1 MLTRRRLLVLGALI
15 LVGSYLTA
23 GGLGVPT
30 LNPAEENTPSD
41 DTLVEPIENESKLW
55 PYTSRGKTTKQRTLA
70 TNVIIIGDDTRI
82 KRLLTQQSK
91 LRWEIAR
98 EDESANETTNGTAT
112 GTADGTDAGTTNETG
127 FVDAP
132 TPVAANETNV
142 TVSNDTDTQ
151 PVTLQRRGLG
161 WSDTHGATRYT
172 YIDARPAGG
181 QAGWVK
187 EAYQIH
193 AGEYF
198 GSRSHIRAYTTPAT
212 NWTAIQIHRE
222 YFDWFRL
229 RHTVTGIQP
238 SRNALESNFLEKPF
252 VEEVRREYHGVNRGW
267 NDGWLSEIQLVSGA
281 ALLLLMSLFTRDTHR
296 SIQEEGRRFVG
307 WVRDSIRGFV
317 LGGALIGLVLGVRSS
332 AIFFENT
339 FPAADPKLMFAALY
353 PMLALG
359 LPILAFVLAQPLGAT
374 DRFERSQHIAKR
386 LGRPLDA
393 LPAFGFAFLGL
404 TLAFVLDFGGI
415 GVSRIPV
422 QLVLHR
428 VGLAC
433 ALGLIAAGSTHI
445 DERGAGLLVIG
456 IAGWLVGLAMPL
468 AGYI

>member
-1 MLTRRRLLVLGALI
+1 MFTRRRLLVLGV
-15 LVGSYLTA
+15 LVLAGTYIAA

-30 LNPAEENTPSD
+30 LNPAEENTPRD
-41 DTLVEPIENESKLW
+41 GTLVEPVENGSKLW
-55 PYTSRGKTTKQRTLA
+55 PYTSRGKTTNQRTLA

-82 KRLLTQQSK
+82 RQLLTRQSK
-91 LRWEIAR
+91 LKWELAR
-98 EDESANETTNGTAT
+98 DENETAANATAANETTNE
-112 GTADGTDAGTTNETG
+112 TD
-127 FVDAP
+127 FVEAP
-132 TPVAANETNV
+132 TPVAANETNI

-151 PVTLQRRGLG
+151 PVTVQRRGLG

-172 YIDARPAGG
+172 YIDARNVGG
-181 QAGWVK
+181 KAGWVR

-238 SRNALESNFLEKPF
+238 SRNSLESNFLEKPF
-252 VEEVRREYHGVNRGW
+252 VQEVRREYHGVNRGW
-267 NDGWLSEIQLVSGA
+267 NDGWLSEIQLVPGV
-281 ALLLLMSLFTRDTHR
+281 ALFLLVSLFTRETHR
-296 SIQEEGRRFVG
+296 SLQQEGKRFAG
-307 WVRDSIRGFV
+307 WMRDNVRGFI
-317 LGGALIGLVLGVRSS
+317 LGGGLIGLVLGVRS
-332 AIFFENT
+332 AGILFENT
-339 FPAADPKLMFAALY
+339 LPGVDPKAAFALLY
-353 PMLALG
+353 PVLALG
-359 LPILAFVLAQPLGAT
+359 LPILAFVFAQPLGAT
-374 DRFERSQHIAKR
+374 SRFERLQHVAKR
-386 LGRPLDA
+386 LGRPLD
-393 LPAFGFAFLGL
+393 PFHAFGFAFLGL

-415 GVSRIPV
+415 GISRIPV

-433 ALGLIAAGSTHI
+433 GLGLIAAGSAHI
-445 DERGAGLLVIG
+445 DERGAGLLVLG
-456 IAGWLVGLAMPL
+456 IVGWLVGLAMPL

>member
-1 MLTRRRLLVLGALI
+1 MLTRRRLLVVGI
-15 LVGSYLTA
+15 LVLAGTYLSA

-30 LNPAEENTPSD
+30 LNPAEENTPAD
-41 DTLVEPIENESKLW
+41 DKLVQPVENGSKLW

-82 KRLLTQQSK
+82 KRLLTRQSK
-91 LRWEIAR
+91 LKWELAQ
-98 EDESANETTNGTAT
+98 ETNETANETTNETVNETTA
-112 GTADGTDAGTTNETG
+112 GLTNETDS
-127 FVDAP
+127 VDAP

-151 PVTLQRRGLG
+151 PVTLKRRGLG

-181 QAGWVK
+181 GAGWVK

-198 GSRSHIRAYTTPAT
+198 GSRSHIRAYTTPST

-252 VEEVRREYHGVNRGW
+252 VQEVRREYHGVNRGW
-267 NDGWLSEIQLVSGA
+267 NDGWLSEIELVSGA
-281 ALLLLMSLFTRDTHR
+281 ALLLVMSLLTRETHR
-296 SIQEEGRRFVG
+296 SLQQEGKRLFRWF
-307 WVRDSIRGFV
+307 RSNIRGFV
-317 LGGALIGLVLGVRSS
+317 LAGGLIGLVLGVRSA
-332 AIFFENT
+332 AILYENT
-339 FPAADPKLMFAALY
+339 FPSADPKLMFAALY
-353 PMLALG
+353 PVLAVG
-359 LPILAFVLAQPLGAT
+359 LPILVFVSAQSFGAT
-374 DRFERSQHIAKR
+374 ARFPRLQRIAR
-386 LGRPLDA
+386 RFGQPPDA
-393 LPAFGFAFLGL
+393 LHAFGSAFLGL
-404 TLAFVLDFGGI
+404 TLAFVFDFGSI

-433 ALGLIAAGSTHI
+433 GLGLIAAGSTRI

-456 IAGWLVGLAMPL
+456 IAGWVIGLAMPL

>member
-1 MLTRRRLLVLGALI
+1 MLTRRRLLVLGAFI
-15 LVGSYLTA
+15 LVGSYLAA

-41 DTLVEPIENESKLW
+41 DDLVEPVENESKLW

-70 TNVIIIGDDTRI
+70 TNVIIIGDDQRV
-82 KRLLTQQSK
+82 KRQLTQQSK
-91 LRWEIAR
+91 LEWKLAPQG
-98 EDESANETTNGTAT
+98 NETANGTT
-112 GTADGTDAGTTNETG
+112 DETANASTNESE

-132 TPVAANETNV
+132 TPVDVNGTNATVDNE
-142 TVSNDTDTQ
+142 TDTQ
-151 PVTLQRRGLG
+151 PVTVKRRGLG

-212 NWTAIQIHRE
+212 DWTAIQIHRE

-238 SRNALESNFLEKPF
+238 SRNSLESNFLEKPF
-252 VEEVRREYHGVNRGW
+252 VQEVRREYHGVNRGW
-267 NDGWLSEIQLVSGA
+267 NDGWLSEIELVPGA
-281 ALLLLMSLFTRDTHR
+281 ALLLVMSLLTRETHR
-296 SIQEEGRRFVG
+296 SIQEEGKRFVG
-307 WVRDSIRGFV
+307 WLRDHVRGFV
-317 LGGALIGLVLGVRSS
+317 LAGGLVGLVLGVRS
-332 AIFFENT
+332 AGIFFENT
-339 FPAADPKLMFAALY
+339 YPTLDPKLMFVALY
-353 PMLALG
+353 PVLALG
-359 LPILAFVLAQPLGAT
+359 LPMFALIFAQPFGAT
-374 DRFERSQHIAKR
+374 DRFERSQYIAKR

-445 DERGAGLLVIG
+445 DERGAGLLAIG
-456 IAGWLVGLAMPL
+456 ILGWLIGLAMPL

>member
-1 MLTRRRLLVLGALI
+1 MLTRRRLLVVGI
-15 LVGSYLTA
+15 LVLAGTYLSA

-30 LNPAEENTPSD
+30 LNPTEENTPTD
-41 DTLVEPIENESKLW
+41 DQLVQPVENGSKLW

-82 KRLLTQQSK
+82 KRLLTRQSK
-91 LRWEIAR
+91 LKWELAQ
-98 EDESANETTNGTAT
+98 ETNETANETTNETVNETTA
-112 GTADGTDAGTTNETG
+112 GPTNETDS
-127 FVDAP
+127 VDAP

-151 PVTLQRRGLG
+151 PVTLKRRGLG

-181 QAGWVK
+181 GAGWVK

-198 GSRSHIRAYTTPAT
+198 GSRSHIRAYTTPST

-252 VEEVRREYHGVNRGW
+252 VQEVRREYHGVNRGW
-267 NDGWLSEIQLVSGA
+267 NDGWLSEIELVSGA
-281 ALLLLMSLFTRDTHR
+281 ALLLVMSLLTRETRR
-296 SIQEEGRRFVG
+296 SLQQEGKRFGG
-307 WVRDSIRGFV
+307 WVRDNIRGFMM
-317 LGGALIGLVLGVRSS
+317 GGGLVALVLGVRSG
-332 AIFFENT
+332 AIIFENT
-339 FPAADPKLMFAALY
+339 LPAVDPKVAFALLY
-353 PMLALG
+353 PVLAAG
-359 LPILAFVLAQPLGAT
+359 LPILAFVFAQPFGAT
-374 DRFERSQHIAKR
+374 TRFTRLQRVTRR
-386 LGRPLDA
+386 LGKPLD
-393 LPAFGFAFLGL
+393 PIHAFGFAALGL
-404 TLAFVLDFGGI
+404 TIAFVLDFGGI

-433 ALGLIAAGSTHI
+433 GLGLIAAGSAHI
-445 DERGAGLLVIG
+445 DERGAGLLVLG
-456 IAGWLVGLAMPL
+456 ILGWVVGLAMPL

>member
-1 MLTRRRLLVLGALI
+1 MLTRRRLLVLGVLI
-15 LVGSYLTA
+15 LAGTYLTA

-30 LNPAEENTPSD
+30 LNPAEENTPVD
-41 DTLVEPIENESKLW
+41 DKLVQPVENGSKLW

-70 TNVIIIGDDTRI
+70 TNVIIVGDDTRV
-82 KRLLTQQSK
+82 KRFLTRQSK
-91 LRWEIAR
+91 LKWELAQ
-98 EDESANETTNGTAT
+98 ETNETANGTANETTNV
-112 GTADGTDAGTTNETG
+112 TTNETDL
-127 FVDAP
+127 VDAP

-142 TVSNDTDTQ
+142 TVSNETDTQ
-151 PVTLQRRGLG
+151 PVTVKRRGLG

-172 YIDARPAGG
+172 YIDARGVGG
-181 QAGWVK
+181 KAGWVK

-198 GSRSHIRAYTTPAT
+198 GSRSHIRAYTTPTT
-212 NWTAIQIHRE
+212 NWTAIQVHRE

-252 VEEVRREYHGVNRGW
+252 VKEVRREYHGVNRGW
-267 NDGWLSEIQLVSGA
+267 NDGWVSEIELVPGA
-281 ALLLLMSLFTRDTHR
+281 ALLFLMSLFSRETHR
-296 SIQEEGRRFVG
+296 SLQQEGKRLVG
-307 WVRDSIRGFV
+307 WTRDSIRGFL
-317 LGGALIGLVLGVRSS
+317 LGGGLIALVLGVRSVS
-332 AIFFENT
+332 IFFEKTLPNV
-339 FPAADPKLMFAALY
+339 DPKAAFVLLY
-353 PMLALG
+353 PVLALG
-359 LPILAFVLAQPLGAT
+359 LPILAFVLAQPFGAT
-374 DRFERSQHIAKR
+374 SRFPRLQQVARR
-386 LGRPLDA
+386 LGSPLDA
-393 LPAFGFAFLGL
+393 LHAFGFAFLGL
-404 TLAFVLDFGGI
+404 TLAFVLDFGSI

-433 ALGLIAAGSTHI
+433 GLGLIAAGSTHI

-456 IAGWLVGLAMPL
+456 IVGWLIGLAMPL

>member
-1 MLTRRRLLVLGALI
+1 MLTRRRLLVIGLFI
-15 LVGSYLTA
+15 LAGTYLSA
-23 GGLGVPT
+23 GGLGIPT
-30 LNPAEENTPSD
+30 LNPAEENTPAED
-41 DTLVEPIENESKLW
+41 KLVQPVEDGSKLW

-82 KRLLTQQSK
+82 KRVLTRQSK
-91 LRWEIAR
+91 LQWELAQ
-98 EDESANETTNGTAT
+98 ETNGTAN
-112 GTADGTDAGTTNETG
+112 GTTNETANATDG
-127 FVDAP
+127 TTNETDFVDAP

-142 TVSNDTDTQ
+142 TVANETDTQ
-151 PVTLQRRGLG
+151 PVTLKRRGLG

-181 QAGWVK
+181 GAGWVK

-198 GSRSHIRAYTTPAT
+198 GSRSHIRAYTTPST

-252 VEEVRREYHGVNRGW
+252 VQEVRREYHGVNRGW
-267 NDGWLSEIQLVSGA
+267 NDGWLSEIELVSGA
-281 ALLLLMSLFTRDTHR
+281 ALLLVMSLLTRETHR
-296 SIQEEGRRFVG
+296 SLQDEGKRLFRWF
-307 WVRDSIRGFV
+307 RSSIRGFA
-317 LGGALIGLVLGVRSS
+317 LAGGLVGLVLGVRSA
-332 AIFFENT
+332 AILYENT
-339 FPAADPKLMFAALY
+339 LPNADPKLMFAALY
-353 PMLALG
+353 PVLAVG
-359 LPILAFVLAQPLGAT
+359 LPILVFVSAQSFGAT
-374 DRFERSQHIAKR
+374 ARFPRLQRIAR
-386 LGRPLDA
+386 RFGPPLDA
-393 LPAFGFAFLGL
+393 LHAFGFAFLGL
-404 TLAFVLDFGGI
+404 TLAFVLDFGSI

-433 ALGLIAAGSTHI
+433 GLGLIAAGSTHV